1 MKKYAS
7 ILTAMLILSMF
18 SGMAAG
24 SLPVIAAEETALI
37 AQVPAGEQSENFTK
51 LEISPRY
58 GNLRLQAGED
68 KELTV
73 TIKNKEKKAISVKPI
88 VVIAPYGE
96 YMMEKEWITITPDSV
111 EIPEGA
117 SQKFTI
123 KTSIPKD
130 ASRGYYN
137 AQVAFSDDVMPNP
150 YPTPFPNYINAFQLS
165 VDVWAPLKV
174 QIMTP
179 YISDQLEAGRDYDY
193 EIKLKNTAD
202 QAIGIN
208 PKLGSDPSYGPFG
221 GMTTPALPDDA
232 ITITSPKSIPAG
244 ATETVKIHVTVPGD
258 AKGYYNGYVDLGIDD
273 MSVRDWEG
281 RVNINFNLWKQPT
294 EPFTRSFTLNKEAPI
309 TIEVSSAYN
318 YGYGYPYG
326 KSGGAKTPEP
336 SFETTLI
343 GPDGKQVDLTVTKTV
358 TKGNVNMGGDR
369 PPWEIDSE
377 SIYQENG
384 IQRIETYKAK
394 GSTGEWKLKVL
405 PRNTQGFDYSITIG
419 E

>member
-7 ILTAMLILSMF
+7 ILTAMLVLSIF

-24 SLPVIAAEETALI
+24 GLPVIAAEETAMS
-37 AQVPAGEQSENFTK
+37 AQSPAGDQPENFTK

-58 GNLRLQAGED
+58 GNVRLQAGEN

-73 TIKNKEKKAISVKPI
+73 TIKNKEKKAISVKPD
-88 VVIAPYGE
+88 VVIPPYGE

-137 AQVAFSDDVMPNP
+137 AQIAFTDDVMPNP
-150 YPTPFPNYINAFQLS
+150 YPMPFPNYINTFQLS
-165 VDVWAPLKV
+165 VDVWAPFKI
-174 QIMTP
+174 QIMTQ
-179 YISDQLEAGRDYDY
+179 YISDQLEAGGEYDY

-208 PKLGSDPSYGPFG
+208 PKLGSEPSYGGPF
-221 GMTTPALPDDA
+221 GMTTPSLTEDA

-244 ATETVKIHVTVPGD
+244 ATEIVKIHVKVPED
-258 AKGYYNGYVDLGIDD
+258 AKGYFNGYIDLGIDD

-281 RVNINFNLWKQPT
+281 RVSINFNIWKQPT
-294 EPFTRSFTLNKEAPI
+294 EPFIKSFTLNKEAPI
-309 TIEVSSAYN
+309 TIEVSSAQN
-318 YGYGYPYG
+318 YGYPYG
-326 KSGGAKTPEP
+326 KSGGSKAHEP
-336 SFETTLI
+336 LFETTLI

-358 TKGNVNMGGDR
+358 TKGNVNMGGER

-394 GSTGEWKLKVL
+394 GSATGEWKLKVL
-405 PRNTQGFDYSITIG
+405 PRNTQGFDYSIIIG

>member
-24 SLPVIAAEETALI
+24 SLPVIATEETAVS
-37 AQVPAGEQSENFTK
+37 APAVDQQENFTK

-58 GNLRLQAGED
+58 GNVRLQAGES

-73 TIKNKEKKAISVKPI
+73 TIKNKEKKAVSVKPE
-88 VVIAPYGE
+88 VIIPPYGE
-96 YMMEKEWITITPDSV
+96 YMMEKEWITITPDSI

-123 KTSIPKD
+123 KASIPED

-150 YPTPFPNYINAFQLS
+150 YPMPFPNYINVFQLS
-165 VDVWAPLKV
+165 VDVWAPFKV
-174 QIMTP
+174 QIMTQ
-179 YISDQLEAGRDYDY
+179 YISDQLEAGGSYEY

-208 PKLGSDPSYGPFG
+208 PKLSSEPYSGGPYGMSTPSL
-221 GMTTPALPDDA
+221 TEDA

-244 ATETVKIHVTVPGD
+244 ATETVKIQVKVPED
-258 AKGYYNGYVDLGIDD
+258 AKGYFNGYVDLGIDD

-281 RVNINFNLWKQPT
+281 RVNINFNIWKQPT
-294 EPFTRSFTLNKEAPI
+294 EPFIRSFTLNKEAPI
-309 TIEVSSAYN
+309 TIEVNSAYN
-318 YGYGYPYG
+318 YGYPYG

-343 GPDGKQVDLTVTKTV
+343 GPDGKQVDLTVTKTM